1 MSDDPRRLARLAAVA
16 AALASVGDLLLLAVA
31 NAQRPELGLPSLPAA
46 LLWPG
51 AILGVACIPF
61 YALGWRAAS
70 RLLARDEGRVA
81 RIVALA
87 GAASA
92 LVGSAIHGL
101 TAVEIRRSLAL
112 PAPHRSPL
120 EAAADPG
127 SPLLALW
134 LAAAGLV
141 LVASLAFAWAARRA
155 PEAPTRRLAA
165 MNPALL
171 TVTLALLALPTE
183 GLRSFL
189 APAAPNL
196 AHLLFFWACSRG
208 RRACGVPDLAAAPRL
223 PV

>member
-1 MSDDPRRLARLAAVA
+1 VSDDPRRLARLAAAA
-16 AALASVGDLLLLAVA
+16 AALASAGDLLLLAVA
-31 NAQRPELGLPSLPAA
+31 NAQRPELGLPSLPVA

-70 RLLARDEGRVA
+70 RLLGRDA
-81 RIVALA
+81 APAPRIVALA

-101 TAVEIRRSLAL
+101 TALEIQRSLAS
-112 PAPHRSPL
+112 PAANRPPL
-120 EAAADPG
+120 EAMTDPG
-127 SPLLALW
+127 SPLLGLW

-141 LVASLAFAWAARRA
+141 LVASLAFARAARRA
-155 PEAPTRRLAA
+155 PEARTRRLAA
-165 MNPALL
+165 LNPALV
-171 TVTLALLALPTE
+171 TVALALAALPFE
-183 GLRSFL
+183 PLRSFL

-208 RRACGVPDLAAAPRL
+208 R
-223 PV
+223 